1 MRLVS
6 YGPQGGEVPGVLIGD
21 AILPLGPLAT
31 ELGLPPHASM
41 RSLLPALDRIAD
53 RLGSAVDRFGKD
65 LVRLGSV
72 RLGPPVTDPPNIFVC
87 GANYHAHLR
96 EVGRF
101 DDESKLPTLP
111 VLFQKPLSA
120 LSGPYDPVIR
130 PPETECL
137 DYEAELAVV
146 IGKGG
151 HRIAAED
158 AHEHIAGYMIS
169 NDVSTRDLGAGESRK
184 LNSGALIQL
193 MRAKGWDT
201 FLPTGPWLVT
211 ADEAAPFG
219 DIRLQLS
226 VNGEPRQD
234 GFAGE
239 MNRSPSELIEW
250 LSATTT
256 LRPGDILTTGT
267 PTGVAAGMKPPRWLM
282 PGDVVRI
289 EMTGLGAM
297 ETPVVDEKPPLS
309 LGWG

>member
-6 YGPQGGEVPGVLIGD
+6 YGPRGGEVPGVLVGD
-21 AILPLGPLAT
+21 GILPLKPLAV
-31 ELGLPPHASM
+31 EMGLSPHTSM
-41 RSLLPALDRIAD
+41 RDLLPVLDQIAN
-53 RLGSAVDRFGKD
+53 RLGSAADPSGDD
-65 LVRLGSV
+65 LVPHDSA
-72 RLGPPVTDPPNIFVC
+72 RLGPPVIDPPNIFVC

-111 VLFQKPLSA
+111 VVVFQKPLSA
-120 LSGPYDPVIR
+120 LSGPYDPIIR

-151 HRIAAED
+151 HRISAED
-158 AHEHIAGYMIS
+158 APGHIAGYMIA
-169 NDVSTRDLGAGESRK
+169 NDVSTRDLGVGESKK
-184 LNSGALIQL
+184 LNSGALVQL
-193 MRAKGWDT
+193 MLAKGWDT

-211 ADEAAPFG
+211 TDEAGPFG
-219 DIRLQLS
+219 DIRLRLS

-234 GFAGE
+234 GYASE
-239 MNRSPSELIEW
+239 MNRSPFELIEW

-256 LRPGDILTTGT
+256 LRPGDIITTGT
-267 PTGVAAGMKPPRWLM
+267 PAGVAAGMKPPKWLM
-282 PGDVVRI
+282 PGDIVRI

-297 ETPVVDEKPPLS
+297 ETPVADEEDS
-309 LGWG
+309 HA

>member
-1 MRLVS
+1 
-6 YGPQGGEVPGVLIGD
+6 
-21 AILPLGPLAT
+21 
-31 ELGLPPHASM
+31 
-41 RSLLPALDRIAD
+41 
-53 RLGSAVDRFGKD
+53 
-65 LVRLGSV
+65 
-72 RLGPPVTDPPNIFVC
+72 VC

-111 VLFQKPLSA
+111 VVVFQKPLSA

-169 NDVSTRDLGAGESRK
+169 NDVSARDLGEGESKKMSSRS
-184 LNSGALIQL
+184 LPGASGIFPNELDSGAMVQL

-211 ADEAAPFG
+211 ADEAGPFG

>member
-1 MRLVS
+1 MS
-6 YGPQGGEVPGVLIGD
+6 FGPRGGEVPGVVVGD
-21 AILPLGPLAT
+21 RILPLGALAA
-31 ELGLPPHASM
+31 ELGLPPHAAP
-41 RSLLPALDRIAD
+41 RELLPVLDRVAE
-53 RLGSAVDRFGKD
+53 RLESAVERFGDD
-65 LVRLGSV
+65 LVPLAGA
-72 RLGPPVTDPPNIFVC
+72 RLGPPVVDPPNIFVC

-111 VLFQKPLSA
+111 VVVFQKPLSA
-120 LSGPYDPVIR
+120 LSGPYDPIVR

-151 HRIAAED
+151 RRISAQD
-158 AHEHIAGYMIS
+158 APGHIAGYMIS
-169 NDVSTRDLGAGESRK
+169 NDVSTRDLGVGESRK
-184 LNSGALIQL
+184 LNSAALIQL

-211 ADEAAPFG
+211 ADEAGPFG
-219 DIRLQLS
+219 AIRLQLS

-234 GFAGE
+234 GFASE
-239 MNRSPSELIEW
+239 MHRSPFELIEW

-256 LRPGDILTTGT
+256 LRPGDIITTGT
-267 PTGVAAGMKPPRWLM
+267 PTGVAAGMKPPKWLA

-289 EMTGLGAM
+289 EMTGLSVM
-297 ETPVVDEKPPLS
+297 ETPVAGEAI
-309 LGWG
+309 